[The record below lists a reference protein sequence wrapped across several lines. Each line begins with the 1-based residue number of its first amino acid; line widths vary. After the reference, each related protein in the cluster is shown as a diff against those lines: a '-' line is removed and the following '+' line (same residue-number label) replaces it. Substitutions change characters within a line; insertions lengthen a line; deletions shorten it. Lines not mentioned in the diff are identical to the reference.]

1 MSKERLLSAF
11 SESELVKDENNFDN
25 ERLKKIRK
33 DFNELRDQIEL
44 RRNLYDI
51 KNLKNLLTQK
61 IKEIGENVFKSEEC
75 LSNLKKYRLQDDFR
89 HRKIRDI
96 RNLFNQSIDEDYYKP
111 TKTKSAFNGNY
122 IEYESKGEKNKN
134 LSVKEYLHMI
144 IPYLSDIITNY
155 KALGKLKIHS
165 GNNVIDYKTPGEWKV
180 QLLVSINFVSF
191 KDSDEI
197 RTMHTKSDNIDILM
211 ASETYDII
219 KYLFKSF

>member
-61 IKEIGENVFKSEEC
+61 IKEIGENVFKLEEC

-96 RNLFNQSIDEDYYKP
+96 RNLFNQSIMKIITSQQKP
-111 TKTKSAFNGNY
+111 KVLLMVITSNMKVKGKKTKIY
-122 IEYESKGEKNKN
+122 QLKN
-134 LSVKEYLHMI
+134 I
-144 IPYLSDIITNY
+144 FT
-155 KALGKLKIHS
+155 
-165 GNNVIDYKTPGEWKV
+165 
-180 QLLVSINFVSF
+180 
-191 KDSDEI
+191 
-197 RTMHTKSDNIDILM
+197 
-211 ASETYDII
+211 
-219 KYLFKSF
+219 